1 MQKGLGRRGNS
12 GFGFGSLERTGIP
25 SISIGGI
32 LLFFLCISGAVGE
45 VVAETVPDAPDS
57 LLEKLLLAF

>member
-32 LLFFLCISGAVGE
+32 LLFVCISGAVGE

>member
-32 LLFFLCISGAVGE
+32 LLFVCISGAEGE
-45 VVAETVPDAPDS
+45 VVAETVPDVPDS

>member
-12 GFGFGSLERTGIP
+12 GFEFGSLERTGIP

-32 LLFFLCISGAVGE
+32 LLFVCISGAAGE